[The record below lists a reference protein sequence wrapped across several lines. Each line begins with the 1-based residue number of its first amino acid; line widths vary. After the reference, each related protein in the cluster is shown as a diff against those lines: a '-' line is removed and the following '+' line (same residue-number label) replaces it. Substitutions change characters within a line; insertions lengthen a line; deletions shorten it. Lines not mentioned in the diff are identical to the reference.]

1 MKRVAAALVAGLL
14 VIVGGLGFLVFAGGS
29 YDAQESACKPTST
42 LYDPVVT
49 GSGSTSTFKE
59 PEQVKNAQTIIG
71 VGLARKLSL
80 RDIKIALMVAMQEA
94 QLRNVA
100 YGDRDSAGLFQQRTS
115 QGWGTV
121 KQIIT
126 PVYSSNK
133 FYEALEKIKSRDS
146 KSLFEVAVAV
156 QRPDRAAYA
165 KTFGLWDAPA
175 TAFLKG
181 VSSVSTT
188 LPIDVASPQEGCTS
202 LLGDVE
208 VAVQA
213 ALSQNG
219 KPYRW
224 AVPSTKQFDSAELMQ
239 WAYAQAGVT
248 LPVTAAAQLKAGPPV
263 SKPGSGS
270 MIEWKAV
277 LKRGDLLY
285 WTDSTGKNSHVSMY
299 LGMDEMIDA
308 PISGANVSISKVP
321 WTNLL
326 VKLVGATRPTD
337 NNGGGGLHSG
347 WQWPLKS
354 TTITSPYGMRFHP
367 VKHVWRLHDGVDFAA
382 STGTP
387 VYAARSGVVSFVGPL
402 GEAGNAV
409 IINHDGGVIT
419 SYFHL
424 SSFANTRVGDAVK
437 AGQQIALSG
446 NTGGSST
453 GPHLHFKMEVRGQST
468 NPIVYLKQFGLVP

>member
-1 MKRVAAALVAGLL
+1 MKRMVAAIVASLL
-14 VIVGGLGFLVFAGGS
+14 VIVVGIGFLVFAGGS
-29 YDAQESACKPTST
+29 YNAQEEACAPTST
-42 LYDPVVT
+42 MYDPVTT
-49 GSGSTSTFKE
+49 GSGSTATFKE

-71 VGLARKLSL
+71 IGLARKLSL
-80 RDIKIALMVAMQEA
+80 RDIKIALMVAMQES

-100 YGDRDSAGLFQQRTS
+100 YGDRDSLGLFQQRPS
-115 QGWGTV
+115 QGWGTAE
-121 KQIIT
+121 QIMN

-146 KSLFEVAVAV
+146 KSLFEVAIAV
-156 QRPDRAAYA
+156 QRPNRAAYA
-165 KTFGLWDAPA
+165 KTFGQWDAPA

-181 VSSVSTT
+181 VSTGSVT
-188 LPIDVASPQEGCTS
+188 LPIDVVSPNQGCTS

-224 AVPSTKQFDSAELMQ
+224 VVPPTKTFDSAELMQ

-263 SKPGSGS
+263 SKPGSGLAK
-270 MIEWKAV
+270 EWKAV
-277 LKRGDLLY
+277 LQRGDLLY
-285 WTDSTGKNSHVSMY
+285 WADLSGKVTHVSMY
-299 LGMDEMIDA
+299 LGNDEMIDA
-308 PISGANVSISKVP
+308 RNVGADVAVSKIQ

-326 VKLVGATRPTD
+326 VTLAGASRPID

-367 VKHVWRLHDGVDFAA
+367 IKHVWKLHDGVDFAA

-387 VYAARSGVVSFVGPL
+387 VYAARAGVVSYTGFL
-402 GEAGNAV
+402 GSGGNTLT
-409 IINHDGGVIT
+409 INHGGGIKT
-419 SYFHL
+419 SYLHL
-424 SSFANTRVGDAVK
+424 SSFGSTRVGDVVRV
-437 AGQQIALSG
+437 GQRVALSG
-446 NTGGSST
+446 NTGGST
-453 GPHLHFKMEVRGQST
+453 GPHLHFKIEIRGQT
-468 NPIVYLKQFGLVP
+468 TDPIRYLKQYGLVP